1 MLEKVLSISGR
12 SGLFKMLAASK
23 KAIIVEVL
31 ADGTRMPVYPHE
43 KMISLN
49 DISIYTN
56 DEDVP
61 LRDVFTKLYEVLK
74 GEKTTLDLKNADKKA
89 LQDFLATALPDFD
102 RDRVHNSD
110 IIKIAKWYNLL
121 IGAGFTSFEEDKEAE
136 DAGGNEKE
144 APEAIKEKEI
154 PAKSDKKA
162 DTGKKQ
168 SSKAKK

>member
-23 KAIIVEVL
+23 KAIIVEAL

-74 GEKTTLDLKNADKKA
+74 GEKATLDLKNADKNA

-121 IGAGFTSFEEDKEAE
+121 IGAGFTSFEEDKAEE
-136 DAGGNEKE
+136 DAGGKE
-144 APEAIKEKEI
+144 APEATKEKEI
-154 PAKSDKKA
+154 PAESDKKA

>member
-23 KAIIVEVL
+23 KAIIVEAL

-121 IGAGFTSFEEDKEAE
+121 IGAGFTSFEEDKEE
-136 DAGGNEKE
+136 
-144 APEAIKEKEI
+144 
-154 PAKSDKKA
+154 
-162 DTGKKQ
+162 
-168 SSKAKK
+168 